1 MSRYLR
7 IKDRRPHDVVPRD
20 DVPRTEREETRR
32 AARDWLRDRDETNID
47 EFEDYGGAFDGFG
60 VYSDADSGL

>member
-7 IKDRRPHDVVPRD
+7 IKDRRPHDVVPRE

-32 AARDWLRDRDETNID
+32 AARDWLRDRDETNVADFERQDGD
-47 EFEDYGGAFDGFG
+47 ELFDWAVGNG
-60 VYSDADSGL
+60 WE